1 MIDLLNLSKCRNTRI
16 GTDLER
22 GVSGG
27 ERKRCCIGMELVT
40 EPNIL
45 FLDEPTTGL
54 DSVNAEDVVT
64 CMKQLAEKN
73 KIVIST
79 IH

>member
-1 MIDLLNLSKCRNTRI
+1 
-16 GTDLER
+16 
-22 GVSGG
+22 
-27 ERKRCCIGMELVT
+27 MELVT